1 MYRHFRQSCRFSRAH
16 ASGILNDKCIHSALS
31 VCNAL
36 IISALSSVDNLLNN
50 LHTRVL
56 SSALVCVLVCTP
68 HTACLPLCASTFCVP
83 PPAICGNGGAEFQL
97 LRHEKRSPV
106 VHSTPCRKC
115 KMRSPCRRSVDGS
128 ADRIQTCLH
137 AAIC

>member
-1 MYRHFRQSCRFSRAH
+1 MPISNAHRCIGIFDNRARHSRAH

-50 LHTRVL
+50 LHTRVH

-68 HTACLPLCASTFCVP
+68 HTA
-83 PPAICGNGGAEFQL
+83 
-97 LRHEKRSPV
+97 
-106 VHSTPCRKC
+106 
-115 KMRSPCRRSVDGS
+115 
-128 ADRIQTCLH
+128 
-137 AAIC
+137 